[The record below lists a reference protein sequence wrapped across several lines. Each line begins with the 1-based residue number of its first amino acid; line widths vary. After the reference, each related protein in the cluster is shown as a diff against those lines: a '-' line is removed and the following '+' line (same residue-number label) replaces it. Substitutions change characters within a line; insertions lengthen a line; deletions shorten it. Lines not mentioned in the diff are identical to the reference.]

1 MKLTPPQPP
10 IERDLDALRI
20 GLSGY
25 NQAVAGSHLREQVA
39 SFIKDEQGLVLGG
52 ILADIKWG
60 WLHIDW
66 LWIDERIRKEG
77 WGGRLLASMEQ
88 YAGSKGIIN
97 VHLETTSFQALPFYQ
112 KQGYAVFGELPD
124 MPPGHIT
131 YFLKKRR
138 ALPFSG
144 LRCLDTKTPSRGAR
158 WRFRWPGWR
167 DQRLAERLPLQ
178 SSSPLFRSIRLMVSR

>member
-39 SFIKDEQGLVLGG
+39 SFIKDEQGEVLGG

-77 WGGRLLASMEQ
+77 WGGHLLATMEQ

-112 KQGYAVFGELPD
+112 KQGYTVFGELSD

-138 ALPFSG
+138 
-144 LRCLDTKTPSRGAR
+144 D
-158 WRFRWPGWR
+158 
-167 DQRLAERLPLQ
+167 
-178 SSSPLFRSIRLMVSR
+178 

>member
-1 MKLTPPQPP
+1 MPWQTAASLDLVDTVWILMGFACPRRPLDETHSTPAP

-66 LWIDERIRKEG
+66 LWIDERIRKDG
-77 WGGRLLASMEQ
+77 LGRPPARHH
-88 YAGSKGIIN
+88 G
-97 VHLETTSFQALPFYQ
+97 
-112 KQGYAVFGELPD
+112 AV
-124 MPPGHIT
+124 
-131 YFLKKRR
+131 
-138 ALPFSG
+138 
-144 LRCLDTKTPSRGAR
+144 
-158 WRFRWPGWR
+158 
-167 DQRLAERLPLQ
+167 
-178 SSSPLFRSIRLMVSR
+178 